1 MGVGIA
7 VVQKLFEPLSDAAH
21 YVLRDATIWVLGRQD
36 KTMLV
41 SGIVSWT
48 DTVFNSEQAP
58 RLIQELRAIGQQ
70 QSLDDRARTELEG
83 AAEFIERESAGKSQ
97 CFVVFFGN

>member
-7 VVQKLFEPLSDAAH
+7 VVQTLFEPLSNADR
-21 YVLRDATIWVLGRQD
+21 YVLRDATTWALGRQD

-48 DTVFNSEQAP
+48 DTVFNSEQVP
-58 RLIQELRAIGQQ
+58 RLVQELRAIGRQEA
-70 QSLDDRARTELEG
+70 LDDRARTELEG
-83 AAEFIERESAGKSQ
+83 AAEFVEREVAGKSQ
-97 CFVVFFGN
+97 CFVVFLGN